1 MERAKNKGQRL
12 TVPALC
18 LSVLLLVVSCRVE
31 RPKDVIS
38 PEQMEDILYDYH
50 LAQIMASE
58 LNGDEIYKRSLYMEH
73 VYQKHHITRAQ
84 LDSSLVWYARYPENL
99 SRIYDRLEAR
109 ADREMEGIKAR
120 QAMSELRGPQPV
132 EGDSADLWYGS
143 RLLVLTSA
151 PFDNRQSF
159 TIPADSNF
167 HLCDSIEWSFD
178 VMFVPTDSSSRQ
190 MVASLMLRY
199 VNDSLLA
206 RDVPVRADSSLR
218 IALHN
223 SDSVRLK
230 EVKASVFYDSPDTLG
245 HLLVSH
251 NRLIRYHI
259 AAPIDSLAA
268 DSLNTDSLT
277 TDSLKGR
284 RGGLFGRMIGRKKAA
299 SVAAD
304 SAAQVEQVN
313 ADGSSASVSEEK
325 ASRRRIAKSAA
336 RRASQNREQTN
347 ADKSLQGGDRQAAR
361 KKNARMMADEPT
373 PAE

>member
-1 MERAKNKGQRL
+1 MERAKNPKLRL
-12 TVPALC
+12 AVPALC
-18 LSVLLLVVSCRVE
+18 VSVLLLVVSCRVE

-99 SRIYDRLEAR
+99 SRIYDHLQAR

-120 QAMSELRGPQPV
+120 QALSELRGPQPV

-143 RLLVLTSA
+143 RLLVLTST
-151 PFDNRQSF
+151 PFDNRQLL

-167 HLCDSIEWSFD
+167 HLCDSIEWLFD
-178 VMFVPTDSSSRQ
+178 VMFVPADSCPRQ
-190 MVASLMLRY
+190 MVATLMLRY

-206 RDVPVRADSSLR
+206 RDVPVRADSSVR

-230 EVKASVFYDSPDTLG
+230 EVKASVFYESPDSLG

-268 DSLNTDSLT
+268 DSLHADSLSG
-277 TDSLKGR
+277 DSLKGR
-284 RGGLFGRMIGRKKAA
+284 RGGFLGRKLWRKKAA
-299 SVAAD
+299 AVPAD
-304 SAAQVEQVN
+304 SAAQMKQAA
-313 ADGSSASVSEEK
+313 ADGQAASVTDEK
-325 ASRRRIAKSAA
+325 ASRRRKGKSAA
-336 RRASQNREQTN
+336 RGASQGREQ
-347 ADKSLQGGDRQAAR
+347 ADEGRSSQGSSPQAAR
-361 KKNARMMADEPT
+361 KKNTRMMSDDPT